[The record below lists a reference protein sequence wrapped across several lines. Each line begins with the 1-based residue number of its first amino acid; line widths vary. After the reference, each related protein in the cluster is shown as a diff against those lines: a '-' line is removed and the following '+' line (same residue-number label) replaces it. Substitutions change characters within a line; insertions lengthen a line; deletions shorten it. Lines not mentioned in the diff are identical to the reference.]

1 MQLSV
6 IINENQKKILIKES
20 LIKDISDTVKNNFE
34 FAKEILQASKE
45 QMGINL
51 QFLLTWGAS
60 IGGFVGPLTQFVE
73 GENPELTPTQITSI
87 MIGITATYYLDNK
100 KTIYE
105 ILKKIKEDGL
115 GEVFVKT
122 LKKAEKLKSSFLSF
136 IESLN
141 LTFHKVSNMMTYTF
155 IIPLVEKIL
164 QMSQSGEISDQDIRQ
179 LALRIGSFGLL
190 TVSSI
195 AVVNLVKRMVKRFRD
210 FN

>member
-1 MQLSV
+1 MQMSV

-73 GENPELTPTQITSI
+73 GENPELTPTQVTSI

>member
-1 MQLSV
+1 MSV

-164 QMSQSGEISDQDIRQ
+164 HLSQSGEISDQDIRQ
-179 LALRIGSFGLL
+179 LVLRIGSFGLL

>member
-1 MQLSV
+1 MSV

-141 LTFHKVSNMMTYTF
+141 LTFHKISNMMTYTF

-164 QMSQSGEISDQDIRQ
+164 QMSQGGEITDQDIRQ

-195 AVVNLVKRMVKRFRD
+195 AVVSLVKRMVKRFRD

>member
-1 MQLSV
+1 MQMSV

-141 LTFHKVSNMMTYTF
+141 LTFHKISNMMTYTF

-164 QMSQSGEISDQDIRQ
+164 QMSQGGEITDQDIRQ

-195 AVVNLVKRMVKRFRD
+195 AVVSLVKRMVKRFRD

>member
-1 MQLSV
+1 MSV

-73 GENPELTPTQITSI
+73 GENPELTPTQVTSI

-164 QMSQSGEISDQDIRQ
+164 QLSQSGEISDQDIRQ
-179 LALRIGSFGLL
+179 LVLRIGSFGLL

>member
-1 MQLSV
+1 MQMSV
-6 IINENQKKILIKES
+6 LINENQKKILIKES
-20 LIKDISDTVKNNFE
+20 LIKDIGDTVKNNFE

-73 GENPELTPTQITSI
+73 GENPELTPTQVTSI

-122 LKKAEKLKSSFLSF
+122 IKKAEKLKSSFLSF

-164 QMSQSGEISDQDIRQ
+164 QMSQGGEITDQDIRQ

-195 AVVNLVKRMVKRFRD
+195 AVVSLVKRMVKRFRD

>member
-1 MQLSV
+1 MSV

-34 FAKEILQASKE
+34 FAKEILQSSKE

-87 MIGITATYYLDNK
+87 MIGVTATYYLDNK

-115 GEVFVKT
+115 GEVFVRT

-164 QMSQSGEISDQDIRQ
+164 QMSQSGEITDQDIRQ

-195 AVVNLVKRMVKRFRD
+195 AVVSLVKRMVKRFRD

>member
-1 MQLSV
+1 MSV

-73 GENPELTPTQITSI
+73 GENPELTPTQVTSI

-164 QMSQSGEISDQDIRQ
+164 QMSQGGEITDQDIRQ

-195 AVVNLVKRMVKRFRD
+195 AVVSLLKKMVKRFRD

>member
-1 MQLSV
+1 MQMSV

-164 QMSQSGEISDQDIRQ
+164 QMSQGGEITDQDIRQ

-195 AVVNLVKRMVKRFRD
+195 AVVSLVKRMVKRFRD

>member
-1 MQLSV
+1 MQMSV

-164 QMSQSGEISDQDIRQ
+164 HLSQSGEISDQDIRQ
-179 LALRIGSFGLL
+179 LVLRIGSFGLL

>member
-1 MQLSV
+1 MQMSV

-122 LKKAEKLKSSFLSF
+122 IKKAEKLKSSFLSF

-164 QMSQSGEISDQDIRQ
+164 QMSQGGEITDQDIRQ

-195 AVVNLVKRMVKRFRD
+195 AVVSLVKRMVKRFRD

>member
-1 MQLSV
+1 MQMSV
-6 IINENQKKILIKES
+6 LINENQKKILIKES
-20 LIKDISDTVKNNFE
+20 LIKDIGDTVKNNFE

-73 GENPELTPTQITSI
+73 GENPELTPTQVTSI

-122 LKKAEKLKSSFLSF
+122 IKKAEKLKSSFLSF

-164 QMSQSGEISDQDIRQ
+164 QMSQGGEITDQDIRQ

-195 AVVNLVKRMVKRFRD
+195 AVVSLLKKMVKRFRD

>member
-1 MQLSV
+1 MQMSV

-164 QMSQSGEISDQDIRQ
+164 QLSQSGEISDQDIRQ
-179 LALRIGSFGLL
+179 LVLRIGSFGLL

>member
-1 MQLSV
+1 MQMSV

>member
-1 MQLSV
+1 MSV

-164 QMSQSGEISDQDIRQ
+164 QLSQSGEISDQDIRQ
-179 LALRIGSFGLL
+179 LVLRIGSFGLL

>member
-1 MQLSV
+1 MSV

-34 FAKEILQASKE
+34 FAKEILQSSKE

-87 MIGITATYYLDNK
+87 MIGVTATYYLDNK

-115 GEVFVKT
+115 GEVFVRT

-141 LTFHKVSNMMTYTF
+141 LTFHKVSNMMTYTC

-164 QMSQSGEISDQDIRQ
+164 QMSQSGEITDQDIRQ

-195 AVVNLVKRMVKRFRD
+195 AVVSLVKRMVKRFRD

>member
-1 MQLSV
+1 MSV

>member
-1 MQLSV
+1 MSV

-164 QMSQSGEISDQDIRQ
+164 QLSQSGEISDQDIRQ

>member
-1 MQLSV
+1 MQMSV

-73 GENPELTPTQITSI
+73 GENPELTPTQVTSI

-164 QMSQSGEISDQDIRQ
+164 QLSQSGEISDQDIRQ
-179 LALRIGSFGLL
+179 LVLRIGSFGLL

>member
-1 MQLSV
+1 MSV

-100 KTIYE
+100 KTIYDAVAT
-105 ILKKIKEDGL
+105 ILCDLDFARYRGSQ
-115 GEVFVKT
+115 T
-122 LKKAEKLKSSFLSF
+122 L
-136 IESLN
+136 
-141 LTFHKVSNMMTYTF
+141 
-155 IIPLVEKIL
+155 
-164 QMSQSGEISDQDIRQ
+164 
-179 LALRIGSFGLL
+179 
-190 TVSSI
+190 
-195 AVVNLVKRMVKRFRD
+195 
-210 FN
+210 

>member
-1 MQLSV
+1 MSV

-164 QMSQSGEISDQDIRQ
+164 QMSQGGEITDQDIRQ

-195 AVVNLVKRMVKRFRD
+195 AVVSLVKRMVKRFRD

>member
-1 MQLSV
+1 MQMSV

-34 FAKEILQASKE
+34 FAKEILQSSKE

-87 MIGITATYYLDNK
+87 MIGVTATYYLDNK

-115 GEVFVKT
+115 GEVFVRT

-164 QMSQSGEISDQDIRQ
+164 QMSQSGEITDQDIRQ

-195 AVVNLVKRMVKRFRD
+195 AVVSLVKRMVKRFRD

>member
-1 MQLSV
+1 MSV

-164 QMSQSGEISDQDIRQ
+164 QMSQGGEITDQDIRQ

>member
-1 MQLSV
+1 MQMSV
-6 IINENQKKILIKES
+6 LINENQKKILIKES

-73 GENPELTPTQITSI
+73 GENPELTPTQVTSI

-164 QMSQSGEISDQDIRQ
+164 QMSQGGEITDQDIRQ

-195 AVVNLVKRMVKRFRD
+195 AVVSLVKRMVKRFRD

>member
-1 MQLSV
+1 MSV

-105 ILKKIKEDGL
+105 ILKKIKEDVL

-164 QMSQSGEISDQDIRQ
+164 QMSQGGEITDQDIRQ

-195 AVVNLVKRMVKRFRD
+195 AVVSLVKRMVKRFRD

>member
-1 MQLSV
+1 MQMSV

-73 GENPELTPTQITSI
+73 GENPELTPTQVTSI

-164 QMSQSGEISDQDIRQ
+164 QMSQGGEITDQDIRQ

-195 AVVNLVKRMVKRFRD
+195 AVVSLVKKMVKRFRD